1 MDNITLALA
10 KAYVNEKMSSV
21 SGVKGDKGDK
31 GDTGTSVANVEI
43 NDENHLIITLS
54 DSSTIDAGLIETVSG
69 KDGSDGKDGTNATIT
84 GATATVDA
92 NVGTP
97 SATVTTGGTASARTF
112 DFVFKNL
119 KGEKGDTG
127 EQGIQGIQGE
137 KGDKG
142 DTGKD
147 GTNGKN
153 GTDGTSLTAISFT
166 KDANGEIIGGT
177 ATLSDDSTIEISN
190 TTATVSEKK
199 KDFMVEVSE
208 GRLGSTHLSW

>member
-97 SATVTTGGTASARTF
+97 SATVTAGGTASARTF

-127 EQGIQGIQGE
+127 ATGAS
-137 KGDKG
+137 
-142 DTGKD
+142 GKD
-147 GTNGKN
+147 GSNGTNGN
-153 GTDGTSLTAISFT
+153 DGASITAISLV
-166 KDANGEIIGGT
+166 KDETGAIISGT
-177 ATLSDDSTIEISN
+177 ATMSDDSVIEISI
-190 TTATVSEKK
+190 TTETVSE
-199 KDFMVEVSE
+199 
-208 GRLGSTHLSW
+208 

>member
-21 SGVKGDKGDK
+21 SGDKGDKGDK

-97 SATVTTGGTASARTF
+97 SATVTAGGTASARTF

-127 EQGIQGIQGE
+127 ATGAS
-137 KGDKG
+137 
-142 DTGKD
+142 GKD
-147 GTNGKN
+147 GSNGTNGN
-153 GTDGTSLTAISFT
+153 DGASITAISLV
-166 KDANGEIIGGT
+166 KDETGAIISGT
-177 ATLSDDSTIEISN
+177 ATMSDDSVIEISI
-190 TTATVSEKK
+190 TTETVSE
-199 KDFMVEVSE
+199 
-208 GRLGSTHLSW
+208 